1 MCVCVCV
8 CPACLLVRL
17 PLALSLPLCLPVC
30 VCVCVCVCVSRQALH
45 LISSSWMD
53 GFPAWLLDEFY
64 PVSCLH
70 LLNAVT
76 TTSMAPHM
84 SPPRVTWLPLPL
96 TVTSVGFLRYHGAVM
111 FFVFTLISIRV
122 GRADC
127 RRPPATWRNSA
138 WYHGSTGER
147 HIENARTT

>member
-1 MCVCVCV
+1 MCVCVLL
-8 CPACLLVRL
+8 ACLRVC
-17 PLALSLPLCLPVC
+17 LSLSLSPSVSLC

-84 SPPRVTWLPLPL
+84 SPPRVRWLPLPL
-96 TVTSVGFLRYHGAVM
+96 PVVSVGFLRYHGAVM
-111 FFVFTLISIRV
+111 FVVFTLISIRV

-127 RRPPATWRNSA
+127 RRPPVTWRNSA